1 MGGQCMKKE
10 IVYQATVNSEGG
22 KVENCVG
29 LTANTFKE
37 RFSGH
42 LFNFKHENSKGTT
55 LSAYIW
61 KLKNETKKYV
71 KPFTPENGQCALCT
85 AEKKIIIFNPES
97 ATLNTRNELGAH
109 CKHKQTKL
117 LYKKPKKKDKT

>member
-22 KVENCVG
+22 KIENYVG

-61 KLKNETKKYV
+61 KLKNENRKYEISWKILQHA

-85 AEKKIIIFNPES
+85 AEKKNYNFQARISHFE
-97 ATLNTRNELGAH
+97 
-109 CKHKQTKL
+109 HKIRIGSL
-117 LYKKPKKKDKT
+117 L